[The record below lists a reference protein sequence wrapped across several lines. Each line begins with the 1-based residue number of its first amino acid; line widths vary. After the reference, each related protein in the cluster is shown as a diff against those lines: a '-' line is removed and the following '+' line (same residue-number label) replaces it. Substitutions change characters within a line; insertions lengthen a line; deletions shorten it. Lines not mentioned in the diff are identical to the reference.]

1 MKRTTLDLIQNEGLR
16 YALYVIMQRAI
27 PNMVDGFKPV
37 HRFFVHSAMKARGDD
52 FKKVASIGGNVAE
65 YGYHHG
71 EESAN
76 DAGSALC
83 ATWCNNVNLLN
94 GRGFFGSRLVR
105 KPSEARYIYCKLSP
119 EFKKIYQDNDL
130 VPVHDD
136 PEHEPP
142 SYYLPIIPTVLLN
155 GISGIAKAYATNI
168 PSHSLQS
175 LTEGCMA
182 YLKDKP
188 FKLDVQIPAF
198 KGTVQ
203 DGVITGLYDMQ
214 GKTKLHIT
222 EIPPRFDRV
231 GYLEVLNK
239 LKEKGIIVSYNDLS
253 KDDFEYEIVLKRE
266 YANSA
271 KHERILKD
279 FKLTENTNPNINVIH
294 EGKLEHFDT
303 AEDLLKAFVD
313 FRLGVYQQRIDKKI
327 RETEEAVSRANARAA
342 FIKHMTE
349 NPDSLKGLTRK
360 QAIELISS
368 WEGCSHHAETLVQM
382 NIYHLTTDEIEKLL
396 ADLVI
401 LIKDLNHWKT
411 TTPDAEYMLDL
422 KDLLKTSKK

>member
-16 YALYVIMQRAI
+16 YAMYIIMGRAI
-27 PNMVDGFKPV
+27 PNMIDGFKPV

-71 EESAN
+71 ETAAN
-76 DAGSALC
+76 DAGSLLC
-83 ATWCNNVNLLN
+83 ATWCNNVPMLN

-119 EFKKIYQDNDL
+119 DFKKIYQDNDL
-130 VPVHDD
+130 VPEHDD

-142 SYYLPIIPTVLLN
+142 AYYLPIIPTVLLN

-168 PSHSLQS
+168 PSHSLKS

-182 YLKDKP
+182 YLQGKP
-188 FKLDVQIPAF
+188 FSLDIQIPEF
-198 KGTVQ
+198 KGTEK

-239 LKEKGIIVSYNDLS
+239 LKEKGIVVSYDDLS
-253 KDDFEYEIVLKRE
+253 KDDFEYSIVLKRE
-266 YANSA
+266 YANKA
-271 KHERILKD
+271 TPEKILND
-279 FKLTENTNPNINVIH
+279 FKLTENVNPNINVIH
-294 EGKLEHFDT
+294 EGRLVHFDT

-313 FRLGVYQQRIDKKI
+313 FRMGIYQKRIDKKI
-327 RETEEAVSRANARAA
+327 QETEEAVSRANARVA
-342 FIKHMTE
+342 FITHMVG
-349 NPDSLKGLTRK
+349 NPDALKGLTRK
-360 QAIELISS
+360 QAVELIAT
-368 WEGCSHHAETLVQM
+368 WEGCSVYADTLVQM
-382 NIYHLTTDEIEKLL
+382 NIYHLTTDEIEKLK
-396 ADLVI
+396 ADLVDM
-401 LIKDLNHWKT
+401 IKDLNHWKT
-411 TTPDAEYMLDL
+411 TTPSVEYVVDL
-422 KDLLKTSKK
+422 KELLKTVKK